1 MNRLTIDIIGNM
13 RRWGIISGVLI
24 LLSLVA
30 LGVRGLDLSIDF
42 VGGSSFVLEGID
54 DQVTA
59 GEIEDAAS
67 AAGASDVRVQ
77 LVTGEDDTGGALV
90 RTAQLPPG
98 SQLDDDVEAA
108 LVEVASPT
116 AVDESFVGPSWGRRI
131 SVKALQALIVFLI
144 AILLYISIRLQLKM
158 ALVAIAT
165 LLHDLVVTV
174 GIYALFGFPV
184 SPNTVIALLTILGYS
199 LYDTVVVFD
208 RIQES
213 EPHLGDPGRRTYRQL
228 VNTSLNEVLWR
239 SLNTSITSLLPVGSL
254 LLFGSQLL
262 GATTLRDLALA
273 LFIGMALGVY
283 SSLFVAGPLLAWW
296 RSREPQM
303 QAQAASF
310 ADVDGSELVAPDVG
324 AVEASR
330 RPVTSRYVRGDG
342 RRRR

>member
-1 MNRLTIDIIGNM
+1 MNRLKIDIIGNT
-13 RRWGIISGVLI
+13 RRWAIVSGVLI
-24 LLSLVA
+24 LLSLLA

-54 DQVTA
+54 DDVSVS
-59 GEIEDAAS
+59 EIEDAAT
-67 AAGASDVRVQ
+67 AAGATDVRTQ
-77 LVTGEDDTGGALV
+77 LVTGEDDTAGALV
-90 RTAQLPPG
+90 RMGELEPNSPVDAAVEQALR
-98 SQLDDDVEAA
+98 DVTN
-108 LVEVASPT
+108 AS

-131 SVKALQALIVFLI
+131 SVKALQALVVFLLV
-144 AILLYISIRLQLKM
+144 ILLYISIRLQFKM
-158 ALVAIAT
+158 AVVAVVT
-165 LLHDLVVTV
+165 LAHDLIVTV
-174 GIYALFGFPV
+174 GIYALFGFAV

-213 EPHLGDPGRRTYRQL
+213 EPHLGDPGRRTYPQL

-239 SLNTSITSLLPVGSL
+239 SLNTSITSLLPVLSL
-254 LLFGSQLL
+254 LVFGSQLL

-296 RSREPQM
+296 RAREPEL
-303 QAQAASF
+303 ARQAASY
-310 ADVDGSELVAPDVG
+310 VGEDGTMLVEPDVA

-330 RPVTSRYVRGDG
+330 RPVTSTYVRGDG
-342 RRRR
+342 RRRP